1 MLKKKKKEEIEKYQ
15 IEYLDVLTNLNNS
28 SITEEE
34 IAAFKIKVG
43 RNPDL
48 KKVYT
53 AYLKLQK
60 KLLVKM
66 SKLNQEEEKKDYER
80 KIEEI
85 TFLLKE
91 LTEMIIADHN
101 QRYYKKKK
109 AWLESNL
116 SEEEIEELL
125 KIYHQKEIGEK
136 ETKKTKEPIRK
147 RKKGKTN
154 RRR

>member
-1 MLKKKKKEEIEKYQ
+1 MFKKKKKEEIEKYQ

-66 SKLNQEEEKKDYER
+66 SKLNQEEEKR
-80 KIEEI
+80 
-85 TFLLKE
+85 T
-91 LTEMIIADHN
+91 
-101 QRYYKKKK
+101 
-109 AWLESNL
+109 
-116 SEEEIEELL
+116 
-125 KIYHQKEIGEK
+125 
-136 ETKKTKEPIRK
+136 TKEK
-147 RKKGKTN
+147 LKKSLFF
-154 RRR
+154 